1 MIVLKLTKEI
11 ENDIR
16 QAGAAAYPNECCG
29 IMFGSEDGDDH
40 VVKSL
45 RPIVNARESGE
56 QYHRFLIT
64 AEEMMQAELE
74 ARRLGLEIVGFY
86 HSHPDHPAKPS
97 DYDRFLKNARAIL
110 GFDAR
115 DALPEIGCPTLILAG
130 EEDRIVG
137 AAASRTLHEGIPGS
151 ELFVYP
157 GLGHA
162 AYEEAKDFNR
172 RVLAFLEG

>member
-1 MIVLKLTKEI
+1 MLKLSKQI
-11 ENDIR
+11 ETEIR
-16 QAGAAAYPNECCG
+16 QTGADAYPNECCG

-97 DYDRFLKNARAIL
+97 DYDR
-110 GFDAR
+110 DH
-115 DALPEIGCPTLILAG
+115 ALPFYSYIILRVAEGRPELMTSWRLQISREAFDPEPFEIEP
-130 EEDRIVG
+130 
-137 AAASRTLHEGIPGS
+137 
-151 ELFVYP
+151 
-157 GLGHA
+157 
-162 AYEEAKDFNR
+162 
-172 RVLAFLEG
+172 

>member
-1 MIVLKLTKEI
+1 MLKLSKQI
-11 ENDIR
+11 ETEIR
-16 QAGAAAYPNECCG
+16 QAGADAYPNECCG

-74 ARRLGLEIVGFY
+74 ARRFGLEIVGFY

-97 DYDRFLKNARAIL
+97 DYDR
-110 GFDAR
+110 DH
-115 DALPEIGCPTLILAG
+115 ALPFYSYIILRVAEGRPELMTSWRLQISREAFDPETFEIEP
-130 EEDRIVG
+130 
-137 AAASRTLHEGIPGS
+137 
-151 ELFVYP
+151 
-157 GLGHA
+157 
-162 AYEEAKDFNR
+162 
-172 RVLAFLEG
+172 

>member
-1 MIVLKLTKEI
+1 MLKLSKQI
-11 ENDIR
+11 ENEIR
-16 QAGAAAYPNECCG
+16 QAGADAYPNECCG

-97 DYDRFLKNARAIL
+97 DYDR
-110 GFDAR
+110 DH
-115 DALPEIGCPTLILAG
+115 ALPFYSYIILRVAEG
-130 EEDRIVG
+130 RSEQMTSWRLQL
-137 AAASRTLHEGIPGS
+137 SREAFDS
-151 ELFVYP
+151 ESFEV
-157 GLGHA
+157 
-162 AYEEAKDFNR
+162 EQ
-172 RVLAFLEG
+172 